1 MRAISVFHA
10 LPLSGYT
17 DEDIKTRMEKE
28 DVEIK
33 QLFESCGID
42 IVILHP
48 HMEPITDK
56 LEIHQTRHMNLK
68 YFGLSLAEGI
78 SKADIVCFG
87 HGWRK
92 AKGCVTEQFICS
104 TYDIP
109 YVELEKEYTPEYLI
123 PIVKHAIGWHES
135 DE

>member
-17 DEDIKTRMEKE
+17 DEEIKTRIEKE
-28 DVEIK
+28 DAEIK

-68 YFGLSLAEGI
+68 YFGLSLAEGN

-87 HGWRK
+87 HDWRK
-92 AKGCVTEQFICS
+92 AKGCVTEQFICA

-109 YVELEKEYTPEYLI
+109 YVELEKQYTSEYVNH
-123 PIVKHAIGWHES
+123 IVKHAIGWHES

>member
-1 MRAISVFHA
+1 MRKITVFHA

-17 DEDIKTRMEKE
+17 DEEIKTRMEKE
-28 DVEIK
+28 DHEIK

-42 IVILHP
+42 ITILHP
-48 HMEPITDK
+48 HMEPITDE
-56 LEIHQTRHMNLK
+56 LEVHQTRHMNLR

-87 HGWRK
+87 YNWRK
-92 AKGCVTEQFICS
+92 VKGCVVEQFICS

-109 YVELEKEYTPEYLI
+109 YIELEKLYKREEIISIAERATGQY
-123 PIVKHAIGWHES
+123 ES
-135 DE
+135 DK